1 MNQTAPSSS
10 QAPARA
16 ARWWLLIIVLVA
28 LLAAGAWWWKNRS
41 SAAGAGTFAPAAAAA
56 PAGGRGGRGG
66 AGGAGFGA
74 AAPQPVSV
82 GVVQRQDMRV
92 LLDAIGTITA
102 QNTAVVRTKVTGEL
116 MSLKFTEGQQ
126 VKAGQLLAQID
137 PRNYQAALAQVQGTL
152 ARDKAQLVNAQA
164 DLKRYRDLLAQDSI
178 ARQQVDT
185 QEALV
190 RQYEGTLQADQA
202 QVDAAKLTLSYTRVT
217 APISGRLGLKQ
228 ADLGNVVNPGDAN
241 GIVTITQTEPINAVF
256 AVPEASLPA
265 INAQLRAGHALPV
278 QAWDRGRTAKLAE
291 GSVRLLDNAIDTTTG
306 TIRMKA
312 LFDNKD
318 GALFP
323 NQFVNITL
331 QIDTLHDVLTIPTT
345 AVQRGTQGTYVYAVS
360 DDGTVQQ
367 RLVTLGTTDGDRI
380 SVTGDVHGGEKVV
393 TDGADRLRDGAK
405 VQVIDAQAAQAAAAT
420 AAAEVRS
427 RRRGGGRAAMAKLSP
442 EEQARIEAMSPEE
455 RRAYFQKRR
464 EQQGDAAKSPAAPST
479 KAAPGGAA
487 AGAATAGGA
496 AEPAKPGP
504 AAGARPAPAANG
516 R

>member
-1 MNQTAPSSS
+1 
-10 QAPARA
+10 
-16 ARWWLLIIVLVA
+16 
-28 LLAAGAWWWKNRS
+28 
-41 SAAGAGTFAPAAAAA
+41 
-56 PAGGRGGRGG
+56 
-66 AGGAGFGA
+66 
-74 AAPQPVSV
+74 
-82 GVVQRQDMRV
+82 MRV

-116 MSLKFTEGQQ
+116 KALRFTEGQK
-126 VKAGQLLAQID
+126 VKAGQLLAEID

-164 DLKRYRDLLAQDSI
+164 DLQRYRDLLAQDSI

-190 RQYEGTLQADQA
+190 RQYQGTLQADQA

-228 ADLGNVVNPGDAN
+228 ADLGNVVNPGDAS

-265 INAQLRAGHALPV
+265 INEQLRAGHALPV
-278 QAWDRGRTAKLAE
+278 QAWDRGRTAMLAE
-291 GSVRLLDNAIDTTTG
+291 GSVRLLDNAIDTATG

-312 LFDNKD
+312 LFANKD

-331 QIDTLHDVLTIPTT
+331 QISTLHDVLSIPTT
-345 AVQRGTQGTYVYAVS
+345 AVQRGTQGTYVYAVAQ
-360 DDGTVQQ
+360 DGTVAQ

-380 SVTGDVHGGEKVV
+380 SVTGDLHAGERVV

-405 VQVIDAQAAQAAAAT
+405 VQVIDPEAAQAAAAT
-420 AAAEVRS
+420 AAAEVRTS
-427 RRRGGGRAAMAKLSP
+427 RRSGGRAGMDKLPP
-442 EEQARIEAMSPEE
+442 EEQAKIKAMSPEE
-455 RRAYFQKRR
+455 RRAYFQKLR
-464 EQQGDAAKSPAAPST
+464 EQQGNAGQAPAAATAPAGSAPAAPAG
-479 KAAPGGAA
+479 KADKAPGS
-487 AGAATAGGA
+487 
-496 AEPAKPGP
+496 
-504 AAGARPAPAANG
+504 RPAPASIG